1 MKIFLITSMFLAT
14 LLLQS
19 CLDKKSSN
27 KVVTNTPTP
36 APGFTPGSV
45 GTGTG
50 TGTGTGGTG
59 PGGTV
64 DTSCSAPGTGTQPFD
79 YYTLPSII
87 AHGKSSNVV
96 AWSSATDPRLQTPTA
111 QNMFVTDARF
121 QVRVLAHPSPGKA
134 IDTYNNV
141 CTMEALPYTRLQV
154 KVGVKLPGAAT
165 YFATHIFEYGNNTE
179 IEVNGCSPSY
189 SFALPPHTGPLVV
202 EVMNVK
208 WDYSCT
214 WDKQMGVPES
224 SSSYCPWGLV
234 WVHDCYEISLQIAT
248 DYTKGLP

>member
-1 MKIFLITSMFLAT
+1 MLVS
-14 LLLQS
+14 LQS
-19 CLDKKSSN
+19 CMNKTSSN
-27 KVVTNTPTP
+27 KVAATTATPTP

-45 GTGTG
+45 DTGSGTGTG
-50 TGTGTGGTG
+50 SS
-59 PGGTV
+59 GGTV
-64 DTSCSAPGTGTQPFD
+64 DTSCTAPGTGNQPFD

-87 AHGKSSNVV
+87 AHGKSSGVV

-121 QVRVLAHPSPGKA
+121 QVRVLAHSSPGKA

-154 KVGVKLPGAAT
+154 KVGLKLPGAAT
-165 YFATHIFEYGNNTE
+165 YFSTYTFDYTNNAE
-179 IEVNGCSPSY
+179 IDVNGCSPSH
-189 SFALPPHTGPLVV
+189 SFTIPPHTGPLVV
-202 EVMNVK
+202 EVMNAK

-214 WDKQMGVPES
+214 WDKAMGVPES

-234 WVHDCYEISLQIAT
+234 WVHDCYEITLQVAT